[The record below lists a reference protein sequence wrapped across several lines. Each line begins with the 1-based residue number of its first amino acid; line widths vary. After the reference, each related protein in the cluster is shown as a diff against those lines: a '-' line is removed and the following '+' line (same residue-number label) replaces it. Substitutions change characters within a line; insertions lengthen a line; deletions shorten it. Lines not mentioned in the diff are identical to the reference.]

1 MHSAEFKGEPKIE
14 RGVREAQLH
23 DLHKG
28 GESLVGGSAGAGS
41 MEQKQ
46 WLEVWARGSVA
57 AAIGVLVGVQAVY
70 ARYGRRCVECW
81 GRCARVTASHT
92 TQPGAAL
99 ERPSV
104 LSAGLGW
111 VFGYRPRFAFFYLGG
126 GVVLQQPAP
135 SGAQLEETIAPLAR
149 MI

>member
-1 MHSAEFKGEPKIE
+1 MANSMLHVNLRPR

-57 AAIGVLVGVQAVY
+57 AAIGV
-70 ARYGRRCVECW
+70 
-81 GRCARVTASHT
+81 
-92 TQPGAAL
+92 
-99 ERPSV
+99 
-104 LSAGLGW
+104 
-111 VFGYRPRFAFFYLGG
+111 
-126 GVVLQQPAP
+126 
-135 SGAQLEETIAPLAR
+135 
-149 MI
+149 